1 MQRVRLRRTALRANP
16 RMNTSAQ
23 PPEGAGGSRA
33 KATAKATAKSN
44 NNSNSNSNS
53 NSNNQAKRAA

>member
-44 NNSNSNSNS
+44 NNSNNNNS